1 MLSLGELKASNEMPN
16 ACKGAPEG
24 CKQKEPARTAPGR
37 SSLRNEP
44 SAKGMALIAGFGS
57 PPHHVPEPWFF
68 GVLQVPLKSSARLG
82 N

>member
-16 ACKGAPEG
+16 ACNGAPEG

-44 SAKGMALIAGFGS
+44 SAKGMALTAGCGS
-57 PPHHVPEPWFF
+57 PPHHVPEPCVF
-68 GVLQVPLKSSARLG
+68 GVASGPSKALLSLA